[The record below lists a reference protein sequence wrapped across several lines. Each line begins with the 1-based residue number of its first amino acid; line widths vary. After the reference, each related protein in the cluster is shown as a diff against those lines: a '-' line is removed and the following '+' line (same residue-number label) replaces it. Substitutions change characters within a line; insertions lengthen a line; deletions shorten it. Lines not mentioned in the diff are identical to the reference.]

1 MKFKNILLYA
11 ALLSGMS
18 FSSCTDFLDED
29 SNPNALSPGI
39 FWKSEGDIMKGLTSV
54 YGALQPNASWA
65 IPFERYIVIDGY
77 RSDEITEGGNLA
89 ASKIRNL
96 ECPSYE
102 ICLIDYGCG
111 KFNRKIH
118 IMEQYP

>member
-77 RSDEITEGGNLA
+77 RSDEITHRDDVTSWMNISSEEFYKLKYCSTVVYMVPRA
-89 ASKIRNL
+89 
-96 ECPSYE
+96 
-102 ICLIDYGCG
+102 
-111 KFNRKIH
+111 
-118 IMEQYP
+118 

>member
-39 FWKSEGDIMKGLTSV
+39 FWKSEGDIMKG
-54 YGALQPNASWA
+54 
-65 IPFERYIVIDGY
+65 
-77 RSDEITEGGNLA
+77 
-89 ASKIRNL
+89 
-96 ECPSYE
+96 
-102 ICLIDYGCG
+102 
-111 KFNRKIH
+111 
-118 IMEQYP
+118 

>member
-39 FWKSEGDIMKGLTSV
+39 FWKSEGDIMKGLTV
-54 YGALQPNASWA
+54 YTERCSRMHLGRYRLNA
-65 IPFERYIVIDGY
+65 
-77 RSDEITEGGNLA
+77 T
-89 ASKIRNL
+89 
-96 ECPSYE
+96 
-102 ICLIDYGCG
+102 
-111 KFNRKIH
+111 
-118 IMEQYP
+118 